1 MACDHSFRPS
11 ACVRVVRRCW
21 HRWHVER
28 EVRPS
33 EERVGSSR
41 ADTCSDAKSCRS
53 FGHQNREAESTG
65 GKKEEGRRRR
75 RSTPEAL
82 NLGLRGGSAPLA
94 PPARAQVK
102 CASGEVPPHLNRAT
116 NASAA
121 SERDLPILRY
131 SLALLWGK
139 KQVPWKEPQMSYGW
153 QRSQPSKSRPPWLY
167 ARQVRS
173 PRT

>member
-1 MACDHSFRPS
+1 M
-11 ACVRVVRRCW
+11 VRRL
-21 HRWHVER
+21 WHVTIASGRAPACE
-28 EVRPS
+28 S
-33 EERVGSSR
+33 CDAAGTAGTSSGKSGPAR
-41 ADTCSDAKSCRS
+41 SVSGAHELTCSDAKSCRS
-53 FGHQNREAESTG
+53 FGHQNREAAQNRRGE
-65 GKKEEGRRRR
+65 KRRGRRRR

-139 KQVPWKEPQMSYGW
+139 KQVPWKEPQILTYSEI
-153 QRSQPSKSRPPWLY
+153 QFATLAQAPW
-167 ARQVRS
+167 
-173 PRT
+173 PR